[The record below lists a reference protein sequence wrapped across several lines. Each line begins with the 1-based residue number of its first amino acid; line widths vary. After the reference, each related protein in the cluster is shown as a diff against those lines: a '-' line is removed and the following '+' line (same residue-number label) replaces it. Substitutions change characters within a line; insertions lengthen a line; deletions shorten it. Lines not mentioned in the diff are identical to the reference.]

1 MRFGRVMGHVV
12 LSHSD
17 EKLKGARWLMVSPMG
32 REQFENLNNTT
43 PGKEPSL
50 VVYDNLGA
58 SVGDIIG
65 FTEGGEAT
73 LPFETPTPVDAYN
86 AIIVDQ
92 IKFEG

>member
-17 EKLKGARWLMVSPMG
+17 VQLKGARWLMVSPMA
-32 REQFENLNNTT
+32 RQQFENLQDTT
-43 PGKEPSL
+43 PGEEPSL

-73 LPFETPTPVDAYN
+73 LPFENPTPIDAYN